1 MEKSIIYPVE
11 SHIPPKKNIQI
22 MLHIMIAMRED
33 IGKNIR
39 MIIEIIIVI
48 KIEKDILLT
57 ILNMR
62 DMKNMIQNMKEVVEV
77 DIVLKDIIVA
87 VKENIV
93 EIAIVGVGVE
103 EVEIIMNQNQI
114 IIIIIIYIIKIIA
127 ERKRLIIIKQRKEI
141 IKKKEDV

>member
-22 MLHIMIAMRED
+22 MLHIMNAMREN

-48 KIEKDILLT
+48 KIEKDILLI

-62 DMKNMIQNMKEVVEV
+62 DMKNMIQNMKEEVEV

-127 ERKRLIIIKQRKEI
+127 EIKRLIIIKQRKEI

>member
-22 MLHIMIAMRED
+22 MLHIMNAMRED

-48 KIEKDILLT
+48 KIEKDILLI

-62 DMKNMIQNMKEVVEV
+62 DMKNMIQNMKEEVEV

>member
-1 MEKSIIYPVE
+1 MKKSIIYPVE

-22 MLHIMIAMRED
+22 MLHIMNIMRED
-33 IGKNIR
+33 IKKNIR

-48 KIEKDILLT
+48 KIEKDILLI

-62 DMKNMIQNMKEVVEV
+62 DMKNMNQNMKEEVEV

-127 ERKRLIIIKQRKEI
+127 EIKRLIIIKQRKEI

>member
-22 MLHIMIAMRED
+22 MLHIMNAMREN
-33 IGKNIR
+33 IWKNIR

-48 KIEKDILLT
+48 KIEKDILLI

-62 DMKNMIQNMKEVVEV
+62 DMKNMIQNMKEEVEV

>member
-1 MEKSIIYPVE
+1 
-11 SHIPPKKNIQI
+11 
-22 MLHIMIAMRED
+22 MLHIMNAMRED

-48 KIEKDILLT
+48 KIEKDILLI

-62 DMKNMIQNMKEVVEV
+62 DMKNMIQNMKEEVEV

-127 ERKRLIIIKQRKEI
+127 EIKNRFIIIKQKKEI
-141 IKKKEDV
+141 IKKKEGA

>member
-48 KIEKDILLT
+48 KIEKDILLI

-62 DMKNMIQNMKEVVEV
+62 DMKNMIQNMKEEVEV

-127 ERKRLIIIKQRKEI
+127 EIKRLIIIKQRKEI